1 MNIVA
6 YPNQTVF
13 VESLRD
19 KAEDQIQIA
28 GVAQRYSEILR
39 NMEYQAVG
47 VNFRG
52 HITFAGSAEGAHD
65 YLFNTLLAPGPWQQ
79 QGTAPVRAGLN
90 LMYTFDENRLNLS
103 VQEAALQLPEGE
115 QVPILMFTGN
125 FESDLREVAAADRL
139 AQVQKLVSNW
149 PNNLANY
156 RTVVEQFL
164 TPQADSIDSSA
175 ASLDDIPIAEPVEQI
190 PATV

>member
-1 MNIVA
+1 MGLILS
-6 YPNQTVF
+6 PTPTKTVF

-19 KAEDQIQIA
+19 KAEEDIQIA
-28 GVAQRYSEILR
+28 GVARRFSEILR
-39 NMEYQAVG
+39 NIEYQAVG

-52 HITFAGSAEGAHD
+52 HVTFTGDAESAHD

-90 LMYTFDENRLNLS
+90 LMYTFEDNRLNLG

-125 FESDLREVAAADRL
+125 FETDLREVAAADRL
-139 AQVQKLVSNW
+139 AQVQTLVGNW
-149 PNNLANY
+149 PTNLENY

-164 TPQADSIDSSA
+164 TSSADSHD
-175 ASLDDIPIAEPVEQI
+175 VEN
-190 PATV
+190 